1 MNPSQPGDIFQP
13 GDLLNN
19 TYRIE
24 TVLGRG
30 GTSEVYRA
38 RSEISGRVMAIKALR
53 VEFARNEDYL
63 ALMTREE
70 DIREI
75 RHDAIVRYFDT
86 QRTDDGHVY
95 LVMDYVDGP
104 GLDQW
109 LRGTGMPAPD
119 LLVVAERVASGLV
132 AAHGRNI
139 VHRDL
144 SPDNIILRG
153 GLPQE
158 AVIIDFGIAKDATP
172 GAATI
177 VGNDF
182 AGKYA
187 YAAPEQLAGKADARS
202 DLYSLGALLLA
213 AFRGRQPDIGAN
225 PMEIVTRKAQPIDTS
240 GVPDP
245 LKSLIDKL
253 TAPDA
258 AERFQSAR
266 DVVAF
271 LSKADVT
278 APAERTVILPR
289 ARTVPPPPQPQPPQ
303 QRSVQ
308 PPPGPATAR
317 LPDPPPPP
325 PAPGRSGRL
334 VPVLAVLVLI
344 AAGAGAWFSGALD
357 ALTGNRL
364 PLADP
369 FRLTLSGGAT
379 GLRDATGHVP
389 DEATRAALVA
399 QTGAN
404 GGAAALELARG
415 DLAPAWAAGVLALV
429 APASQLPVWTLEIS
443 NNTARLKGQANGKA
457 ARDAV
462 LTALAPPPG
471 LSLTTDIAASPAIL
485 APAVLDPL
493 IARFADCG
501 PLAQLAPPTTGYG
514 PTDTIR
520 IAGNFATTGH
530 RVGLT
535 DALADVIG
543 DRKIDLPG
551 EVLNPALCK
560 IDLALPQAPPGGIRV
575 GFGFGDRPDP
585 NPDGRYFV
593 GENPVIDVTIPA
605 DMTDGYLFV
614 SALDVSGNV
623 FHMLPNLMNEENSVT
638 AIRAGRQGPIT
649 FRVAFGLEEAKQGN
663 RLAFV
668 VDDKALGK
676 SRIMVIHADSQIFG
690 GTRPMTESAGS
701 YAQALRGRSAPVR
714 SLDSRML
721 TTLAKP

>member
-1 MNPSQPGDIFQP
+1 MTASVSGDIFKP

-24 TVLGRG
+24 AVLGRG

-109 LRGTGMPAPD
+109 LRGTGMTAGD
-119 LLVVAERVASGLV
+119 LLVVAERVAAGLV

-153 GLPQE
+153 GDPHE

-202 DLYSLGALLLA
+202 DLYALGALLLA
-213 AFRGRQPDIGAN
+213 AFRGRQPDVGAN
-225 PMEIVTRKAQPIDTS
+225 PMEVVTRKGQPIDTE
-240 GVPDP
+240 GVPEP
-245 LKSLIDKL
+245 LKSLIDRL
-253 TAPDA
+253 AAPEPGA
-258 AERFQSAR
+258 RFQSAR

-271 LSKADVT
+271 LNAGDAA
-278 APAERTVILPR
+278 APNERTVILPR
-289 ARTVPPPPQPQPPQ
+289 ARTVPPPP
-303 QRSVQ
+303 
-308 PPPGPATAR
+308 
-317 LPDPPPPP
+317 PPPPP
-325 PAPGRSGRL
+325 PKPSAQAAPTESRPAPPVQKPARSSGL
-334 VPVLAVLVLI
+334 VPVLAVLVLV
-344 AAGAGAWFSGALD
+344 AAGAGAWFSGVLPV
-357 ALTGNRL
+357 GGP

-369 FRLTLSGGAT
+369 FRLTLSGGAS
-379 GLRDATGHVP
+379 GLQNATGNVP
-389 DEATRAALVA
+389 DEATQAALVA
-399 QTGAN
+399 QAGAN

-415 DLAPAWAAGVLALV
+415 DLAPDWGAAVLAL
-429 APASQLPVWTLEIS
+429 AQPLAQLPEWRLDITG
-443 NNTARLKGQANGKA
+443 NTAQITGRAEGRR

-462 LTALAPPPG
+462 LAALPKPAG
-471 LSLTTDIAASPAIL
+471 LSVTAEIASSPAIL
-485 APAVLDPL
+485 APAALDPL
-493 IARFADCG
+493 IQPFAQCG
-501 PLAQLAPPTTGYG
+501 PLVQSAPPATGYG
-514 PTDTIR
+514 AEATIR
-520 IAGNFATTGH
+520 ITGNFATTGH

-543 DRKIDLPG
+543 ARKLDLPG

-560 IDLALPQAPPGGIRV
+560 IDLALPQAPPGGIAID
-575 GFGFGDRPDP
+575 FGFGDRPDP

-605 DMTDGYLFV
+605 DMTDGFLFV

-623 FHMLPNLMNEENSVT
+623 FHMLPNLMNEENAVS
-638 AIRAGRQGPIT
+638 AIRAGRDGPVTI
-649 FRVAFGLEEAKQGN
+649 RVAYGLEEAKQGN
-663 RLAFV
+663 RLAFL

-676 SRIMVIHADSQIFG
+676 SRIMVIRADSQIFG

-701 YAQALRGRSAPVR
+701 YAEALHARSAPVR

>member
-1 MNPSQPGDIFQP
+1 VACPSSRDH
-13 GDLLNN
+13 
-19 TYRIE
+19 R
-24 TVLGRG
+24 
-30 GTSEVYRA
+30 
-38 RSEISGRVMAIKALR
+38 LR
-53 VEFARNEDYL
+53 
-63 ALMTREE
+63 
-70 DIREI
+70 
-75 RHDAIVRYFDT
+75 
-86 QRTDDGHVY
+86 
-95 LVMDYVDGP
+95 
-104 GLDQW
+104 
-109 LRGTGMPAPD
+109 
-119 LLVVAERVASGLV
+119 
-132 AAHGRNI
+132 
-139 VHRDL
+139 HRQ
-144 SPDNIILRG
+144 G
-153 GLPQE
+153 CH
-158 AVIIDFGIAKDATP
+158 P

-177 VGNDF
+177 VGNEF

-202 DLYSLGALLLA
+202 DLYALGALLLA

-225 PMEIVTRKAQPIDTS
+225 PMEIVTRKGQPIDTS

-245 LKSLIDKL
+245 LKSLIDRL
-253 TAPDA
+253 AAPDA
-258 AERFQSAR
+258 AARFQSAR

-271 LSKADVT
+271 LGKADVA
-278 APAERTVILPR
+278 APTERTVILPR
-289 ARTVPPPPQPQPPQ
+289 ARTVPPPPPPAQPP
-303 QRSVQ
+303 RSVQ
-308 PPPGPATAR
+308 PPPAPTAAR
-317 LPDPPPPP
+317 VPDPPPPP
-325 PAPGRSGRL
+325 PRAAARKGGLLPL
-334 VPVLAVLVLI
+334 VAVLVLV

-357 ALTGNRL
+357 ALTGSRL

-369 FRLTLSGGAT
+369 FRLTLSGGSN

-415 DLAPAWAAGVLALV
+415 DLAPEWGAGVLALV
-429 APASQLPVWTLEIS
+429 GPVSQLPEWKLDVTG
-443 NNTARLKGQANGKA
+443 NA
-457 ARDAV
+457 AHLTGRADGRATRDA
-462 LTALAPPPG
+462 ALAALVAPPG
-471 LSLTTDIAASPAIL
+471 LSLTTDIAASPLIL

-493 IARFADCG
+493 VARFADCG
-501 PLAQLAPPTTGYG
+501 PLAQLAPPATGYG

-543 DRKIDLPG
+543 DRKVDLPG

-560 IDLALPQAPPGGIRV
+560 IDLALPQAPPGGIQI

-605 DMTDGYLFV
+605 DMMDGYLFV

-623 FHMLPNLMNEENSVT
+623 FHMMPNLMNEENAV
-638 AIRAGRQGPIT
+638 AALRAGRQGPVT

-676 SRIMVIHADSQIFG
+676 SRIMVIRADTQIFG

-701 YAQALRGRSAPVR
+701 YAQALRGRSAPVL

>member
-1 MNPSQPGDIFQP
+1 MTDPLPGDIFQP

-109 LRGTGMPAPD
+109 LRGTGMAAAD

-139 VHRDL
+139 THRDL

-153 GLPQE
+153 GDPRE
-158 AVIIDFGIAKDATP
+158 AVIIDFGIAKDSTP

-187 YAAPEQLAGKADARS
+187 YAAPEQLSGKADARS
-202 DLYSLGALLLA
+202 DLYALGALLLA
-213 AFRGRQPDIGAN
+213 AYRGRQPDVGAN
-225 PMEIVTRKAQPIDTS
+225 PMEVVTRKGQPIDTR
-240 GVPDP
+240 GLPEP
-245 LKSLIDKL
+245 LKSLIDRL
-253 TAPDA
+253 AAPDA
-258 AERFQSAR
+258 AARFQSAR
-266 DVVAF
+266 DVVSF
-271 LSKADVT
+271 LTKADV
-278 APAERTVILPR
+278 APPTERTVILPR
-289 ARTVPPPPQPQPPQ
+289 ARTMPPPSRPTTLSQT
-303 QRSVQ
+303 SAHAK
-308 PPPGPATAR
+308 PAPAAAAAAAPKPAP
-317 LPDPPPPP
+317 PDPP
-325 PAPGRSGRL
+325 ARKTGL
-334 VPVLAVLVLI
+334 VAVLAVLALVV
-344 AAGAGAWFSGALD
+344 AGAGAWFSGVF
-357 ALTGNRL
+357 TGGSL

-369 FRLTLSGGAT
+369 FRLTLSGGAS
-379 GLRDATGHVP
+379 GLQNAKGHVP
-389 DEATRAALVA
+389 DEVTRAALVA
-399 QTGAN
+399 QTGSN
-404 GGAAALELARG
+404 GGATALELARG
-415 DLAPAWAAGVLALV
+415 DLAPDWGAGVLAL
-429 APASQLPVWTLEIS
+429 AQPLAQLPEWQMDITGNAVQITGRAPGRS
-443 NNTARLKGQANGKA
+443 
-457 ARDAV
+457 ARDTILAALPKPEGLRV
-462 LTALAPPPG
+462 TA
-471 LSLTTDIAASPAIL
+471 DIAASPAIL
-485 APAVLDPL
+485 APASLDP
-493 IARFADCG
+493 IIQRFAECG
-501 PLAQLAPPTTGYG
+501 PLVQAAPPATGYG
-514 PTDTIR
+514 AGATIR
-520 IAGNFATTGH
+520 IAGNFVTTGH

-543 DRKIDLPG
+543 DRKLDLPG

-560 IDLALPQAPPGGIRV
+560 IDLALPQAPSGGITIA
-575 GFGFGDRPDP
+575 FGFGDRPDP
-585 NPDGRYFV
+585 NTDGRYFV

-605 DMTDGYLFV
+605 DMTDGYLFA

-623 FHMLPNLMNEENSVT
+623 FHMLPNL
-638 AIRAGRQGPIT
+638 AIEDNAVASLRAGRDGPVTIRIAYGIDEAQGT
-649 FRVAFGLEEAKQGN
+649 D
-663 RLAFV
+663 RLAFL
-668 VDDKALGK
+668 VDDAALGK
-676 SRIMVIHADSQIFG
+676 SRIVVIHADEQILG
-690 GTRPMTESAGS
+690 GTRPKTESAGS
-701 YAQALRGRSAPVR
+701 YAEVLMARSAPVK